1 MVNLSSSWDNNRNLL
16 LEALL
21 NLESLPSP
29 DHCQICLEEKTL
41 IRCHDYPNKFFCSS
55 CDVNVHSLLP
65 FHNRD
70 GFVDGFFQ
78 AILPTVIIDEN
89 GVKQNIGKQIC
100 KRKNITL
107 KTATVHVLNL
117 CWPSLF
123 FFVRYC
129 ICDINFVIFSG
140 FLLSLWR
147 IYIHVWIE
155 NQVVIIVSLVLYG
168 LLSFKVAY
176 TIHVCR
182 FSVKWLWN
190 PVTGYLPKC

>member
-29 DHCQICLEEKTL
+29 DHCPICLEEKTL
-41 IRCHDYPNKFFCSS
+41 MRCHDCPKKFFCSS

-78 AILPTVIIDEN
+78 AIPPMVIIDKN
-89 GVKQNIGKQIC
+89 GVKQNIGKQIS
-100 KRKNITL
+100 KGKNITL

-117 CWPSLF
+117 C
-123 FFVRYC
+123 
-129 ICDINFVIFSG
+129 
-140 FLLSLWR
+140 
-147 IYIHVWIE
+147 
-155 NQVVIIVSLVLYG
+155 
-168 LLSFKVAY
+168 
-176 TIHVCR
+176 
-182 FSVKWLWN
+182 
-190 PVTGYLPKC
+190 

>member
-41 IRCHDYPNKFFCSS
+41 IRCHDCPKTFSCPS
-55 CDVNVHSLLP
+55 CDENVHSFLP

-78 AILPTVIIDEN
+78 AIPPMVIIDKN
-89 GVKQNIGKQIC
+89 GVKQNIGKQIS
-100 KRKNITL
+100 KGKNITL

-117 CWPSLF
+117 C
-123 FFVRYC
+123 
-129 ICDINFVIFSG
+129 
-140 FLLSLWR
+140 
-147 IYIHVWIE
+147 
-155 NQVVIIVSLVLYG
+155 
-168 LLSFKVAY
+168 
-176 TIHVCR
+176 
-182 FSVKWLWN
+182 
-190 PVTGYLPKC
+190 